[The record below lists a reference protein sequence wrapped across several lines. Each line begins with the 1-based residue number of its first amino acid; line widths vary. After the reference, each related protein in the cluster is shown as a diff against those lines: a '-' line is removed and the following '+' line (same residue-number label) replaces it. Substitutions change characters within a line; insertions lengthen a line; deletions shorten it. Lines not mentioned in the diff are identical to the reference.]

1 MSYFVFDQ
9 TASQA
14 IRNHIN
20 GINLKKKS
28 EEYYLNSNI
37 ALFLKDELKDINPFC
52 QQLNFI
58 GNYIYDLE
66 KDVRKTSYYNYMDT
80 TDDDVFSNIQTT
92 VAFNNTLHWLTCF
105 PFICDRFI
113 LHFLLQ
119 SRSKITIRNCR

>member
-28 EEYYLNSNI
+28 EEYYLDSNI
-37 ALFLKDELKDINPFC
+37 ALFLKDELKNINPFC

-66 KDVRKTSYYNYMDT
+66 KDARKTAYYNYMDT
-80 TDDDVFSNIQTT
+80 TFGDVLSKEGYKYNPKSIQ
-92 VAFNNTLHWLTCF
+92 FQN
-105 PFICDRFI
+105 
-113 LHFLLQ
+113 Q
-119 SRSKITIRNCR
+119 SKILFFYFFIYFLIFFR